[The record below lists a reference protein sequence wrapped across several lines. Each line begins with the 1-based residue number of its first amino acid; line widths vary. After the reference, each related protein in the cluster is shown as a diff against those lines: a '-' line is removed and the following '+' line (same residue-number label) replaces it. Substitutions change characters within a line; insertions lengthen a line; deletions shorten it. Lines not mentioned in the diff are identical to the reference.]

1 MLTRKEKH
9 NDVDL
14 PKSVAI
20 RHCKGHQKG
29 NTVQETG
36 NKIVDQVAE
45 QAAEGKEIGEL
56 TLIPDGKLQ
65 ITELESEPVN
75 YSKEDRHLMT

>member
-20 RHCKGHQKG
+20 RHCKGHQEG

-45 QAAEGKEIGEL
+45 QVVEGA
-56 TLIPDGKLQ
+56 LIPDGKLKN
-65 ITELESEPVN
+65 IL
-75 YSKEDRHLMT
+75 KRIGI